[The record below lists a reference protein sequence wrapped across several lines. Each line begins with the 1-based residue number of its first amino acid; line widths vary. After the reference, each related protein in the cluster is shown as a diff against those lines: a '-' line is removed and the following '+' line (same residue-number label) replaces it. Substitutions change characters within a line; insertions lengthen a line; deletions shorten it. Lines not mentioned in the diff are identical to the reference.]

1 MTNADTP
8 SLALSGVV
16 DSPVNPYTGNPINM
30 DSKSGDQYVYI
41 SGSGDVLTVNG
52 TKFDEADHYWLTV
65 HDNIFDKNNWSIYQG
80 EPG

>member
-8 SLALSGVV
+8 SLALDGVV
-16 DSPVNPYTGNPINM
+16 DSPVNPFTGNPINM
-30 DSKSGDQYVYI
+30 DPKAGDQYIYI

-52 TKFDEADHYWLTV
+52 TKFDEADHYWVTV
-65 HDNIFDKNNWSIYQG
+65 HDDIYNKDNWGIYQG